1 MKPSVFLLFSVS
13 LIAQPPTDAA
23 KAEATAHLRALL
35 DAAPQ
40 AILHRTELAVQAP
53 SPGWELGMISWVDV
67 DRQGNI
73 YLLQRGDKADP
84 VVVIDPAGHVLRSWG
99 RGLYKIPHSI
109 RIDPAGNVWTT
120 DAESSTILKFT
131 PQGKKLMQIEVGEQP
146 TGRKSRFV
154 GTTDIAFGPHGHL
167 FIADGYG
174 NARILEYSA
183 AGKRIRQW
191 GTPGSGPG
199 QFHLP
204 HGITIDRDNTIYVA
218 DRENGRIQKF
228 DLQGKYLGE
237 WPLGRTYCVRAVG
250 DVVWAAMQPIDTPVP
265 SPGWIV
271 KLDRKTGKVLG
282 SVPSDGLHS
291 ITVTRNG
298 EILTGVTSQNRLLWF
313 R

>member
-1 MKPSVFLLFSVS
+1 MASFS
-13 LIAQPPTDAA
+13 LIAQTPGDAA
-23 KAEATAHLRALL
+23 KAQATAHLRALL

-40 AILHRTELAVQAP
+40 EILHRTELPVQAP
-53 SPGWELGMISWVDV
+53 SPGWELGMISSVDV
-67 DRQGNI
+67 DRHGNI
-73 YLLQRGDKADP
+73 YLLQRGEKADP
-84 VVVIDPAGHVLRSWG
+84 VVVIDPSGHVLRSWG

-120 DAESSTILKFT
+120 DAESSTVLKFT
-131 PQGKKLMQIEVGEQP
+131 PKGRKLLQIEVGEQP

-174 NARILEYSA
+174 NARVLEYSA
-183 AGKRIRQW
+183 DGKRIRQW
-191 GTPGSGPG
+191 GTPGDGPG

-204 HGITIDRDNTIYVA
+204 HGIAIDRDNIIYIA

-228 DLQGKYLGE
+228 DLAGKFLGE
-237 WPLGRTYCVRAVG
+237 WPLGRTYAVRAAG
-250 DVVWAAMQPIDTPVP
+250 DVIWAAMQPIDTPVP

-291 ITVTRNG
+291 ITVNSRG
-298 EILTGVTSQNRLLWF
+298 EVLTGVTSQNRLLWF